1 MIWYYRINQIIRI
14 YIKKTGRSIIIYYKM
29 LVYRNPHA
37 LHDIVNGN
45 SFLGNSLQHALNKAL
60 GIVWNSWP
68 FVFGEGELTCFDAPF
83 HTRWNWLTMS
93 TVKGWITYYLNRW
106 DFKIWNLL
114 VWLFEY
120 LPQHKI
126 YIITPKD
133 QISQDISYLTDPS
146 TSGAT

>member
-1 MIWYYRINQIIRI
+1 
-14 YIKKTGRSIIIYYKM
+14 
-29 LVYRNPHA
+29 
-37 LHDIVNGN
+37 
-45 SFLGNSLQHALNKAL
+45 
-60 GIVWNSWP
+60 
-68 FVFGEGELTCFDAPF
+68 
-83 HTRWNWLTMS
+83 LTMS